1 LTAIG
6 SQALYANT
14 TGAESVAVGR
24 LALRFNTTGGSSV
37 AVGHEALYSNTTAS
51 QNTAVGYQAGYSTTI
66 SSNNTSLGYK
76 ALYANTIGSASTAI
90 GTQALQNST
99 SADYN
104 TAVGYQAGYPV
115 TTGTNNVLIGY
126 SSGSSSS
133 VDLTTGSNN
142 ILIGGNRPSTSAAA
156 GAHQIVLATAAN
168 ISGKG
173 DNTAFISAN
182 GGSTYNGANTTTF
195 ATTSDQR
202 IKKNIV
208 DVTDALSKVTSL
220 RPVEFD
226 YKENDKHETGF
237 IAQEYETVF
246 PEQIIHHAASPAEK
260 EWVGEDEV
268 MAIQQNLVPYL
279 VAAIKELKSEVDS
292 LKTQLKG
299 A

>member
-1 LTAIG
+1 
-6 SQALYANT
+6 
-14 TGAESVAVGR
+14 
-24 LALRFNTTGGSSV
+24 
-37 AVGHEALYSNTTAS
+37 
-51 QNTAVGYQAGYSTTI
+51 VGYQAGYTGTTASAVAFFGYQAGYLNTADNVTGLG
-66 SSNNTSLGYK
+66 SSALYNNTGADNTAVGQT
-76 ALYANTIGSASTAI
+76 ALYANTSGA
-90 GTQALQNST
+90 
-99 SADYN
+99 YN
-104 TAVGYQAGYPV
+104 TAVGRQALRNNTTASYNTVLGFQAGYPV

-126 SSGSSSS
+126 LSGSSSS

-142 ILIGGNRPSTSAAA
+142 ILIGGNRPTTSAAA

-260 EWVGEDEV
+260 EWVG
-268 MAIQQNLVPYL
+268 
-279 VAAIKELKSEVDS
+279 LKSQPLWS
-292 LKTQLKG
+292 NPPPKKCRGILMPPWTR
-299 A
+299 